1 VIPGLVFRRFGE
13 ADLSSISAV
22 INASLA
28 ADRSSERITAEGL
41 ANIYAHPIHW
51 DPQQDTL
58 LVAVGRTLVGYANT
72 EWCEDAQGDCLHNI
86 NLHLVEE
93 WRGRGLERAVQC
105 YLEQCAKAIASADS
119 TDARHW
125 YTSRVPE
132 TWPARAEMLL
142 ALGYTPT
149 RCYYEMQRSLD
160 DDRPEVLMPT
170 GIELR
175 SPLPEHYRAIWE
187 ANAECFRD
195 QQDYVPPSE
204 ESYDAWVATPDL
216 DPSLWLVAWDGDQ
229 VAGGAIN
236 VAYRGVWGETDDLF
250 VRHPW
255 RNQGLGRALLV
266 GSLHLFKAR
275 GLTTA
280 GLGVDAENL
289 SGALGLYESV
299 GFRPYQQVVSYRKQM

>member
-1 VIPGLVFRRFGE
+1 VIPGLVFRHFGE

-105 YLEQCAKAIASADS
+105 YLEQRAKAIASADS

-132 TWPARAEMLL
+132 T
-142 ALGYTPT
+142 
-149 RCYYEMQRSLD
+149 
-160 DDRPEVLMPT
+160 
-170 GIELR
+170 
-175 SPLPEHYRAIWE
+175 
-187 ANAECFRD
+187 
-195 QQDYVPPSE
+195 
-204 ESYDAWVATPDL
+204 
-216 DPSLWLVAWDGDQ
+216 
-229 VAGGAIN
+229 
-236 VAYRGVWGETDDLF
+236 
-250 VRHPW
+250 
-255 RNQGLGRALLV
+255 
-266 GSLHLFKAR
+266 
-275 GLTTA
+275 
-280 GLGVDAENL
+280 
-289 SGALGLYESV
+289 
-299 GFRPYQQVVSYRKQM
+299 